1 MYSSGSIWQWVVGSV
16 LLIVCGATLAQDNTW
31 WNDEWDYRKEV
42 LFDMS
47 PSGAGTETDVD
58 DAAVLLR
65 LSSANFGYFGNTL
78 ETGDDLRFVA
88 ADDITPLSF
97 YIEKYDSVNEIALIW
112 VRVPKLAVSG
122 QIQSIFMYYGNEDA
136 VAASDPKS
144 VFDAS
149 TRLVLD
155 FSAAGAPADRTAY
168 NNSPLSSTV
177 APLAEGLIAGA
188 ARFEGAGSEIVLPP
202 SPGLAVESEGGF
214 TTSFWLRMPDPAI
227 GEAAVLS
234 MRGVEGE
241 DLIRLG
247 IRGGFVF
254 ATFNQPESAIEAVA
268 VTQPLVPNT
277 WAHIAMTVGI
287 DEIQLYVN
295 GDVVART
302 NTIAR
307 TFEGNWVI
315 GDQVGLFAGDI
326 DQFMLFATEQSPAR
340 VRFAARNEAPFG
352 TVSIYGDDARNE
364 GAGGHPNYFAT
375 TMRNVTTDG
384 WVVIVILA
392 VMFVI
397 SVWVMWIKARLLSKI
412 SKANQRFMSQYQNL
426 GADPMGLDRIAN
438 TAANASGDFDPST
451 LFPLYSAGA
460 VEVRKRLDQRGAAV
474 GAASAGFTGET
485 IAAVRAS
492 IDAAVIRQRQK
503 LNSLMVL
510 LTIAISGGPFLGLL
524 GTVVGV
530 MITFAAIAESGDVN
544 VNSIAPGI
552 AAALVATVAGLAVA
566 IPALF
571 GYNYL
576 GSKIKDIDA
585 NTQVFADEYLTRIA
599 EHYS

>member
-1 MYSSGSIWQWVVGSV
+1 MLGSNR
-16 LLIVCGATLAQDNTW
+16 IVNVATATLLVVLAAAANAQDNSW

-47 PSGAGTETDVD
+47 PSGAGTETDVEN
-58 DAAVLLR
+58 AAVLLR
-65 LSSANFGYFGNTL
+65 LSSANFAYFGNTL
-78 ETGDDLRFVA
+78 ENGNDIRFVA
-88 ADDITPLSF
+88 ADDVTPLSY

-122 QIQSIFMYYGNEDA
+122 QIQSVYMYYGNDDA
-136 VAASDPKS
+136 VPASDAKS

-155 FSAAGAPADRTAY
+155 FADTASPTDKTAFGNTPVSATT
-168 NNSPLSSTV
+168 S
-177 APLAEGLIAGA
+177 PLAEGLIAGA
-188 ARFEGAGSEIVLPP
+188 ARFDGAASEVVLPP
-202 SPGLAVESEGGF
+202 SPGLAVDADSGF
-214 TTSFWLRMPDPAI
+214 STSFWVRMADPSVSEAAILRMTAVDGSDAI
-227 GEAAVLS
+227 RV
-234 MRGVEGE
+234 GV
-241 DLIRLG
+241 
-247 IRGGFVF
+247 RGGFVF
-254 ATFNQPESAIEAVA
+254 AAFFEPDTTVEVA
-268 VTQPLVPNT
+268 AATQPLLPNT
-277 WAHIAMTVGI
+277 WANVALTVGL
-287 DEIQLYVN
+287 DEIKMYVN
-295 GDVVART
+295 GDLVARG
-302 NTIAR
+302 NTVSR
-307 TFEGNWVI
+307 TFDGNWFL
-315 GDQVGLFAGDI
+315 GDPSGQFVGDV
-326 DQFMLFATEQSPAR
+326 DQFMIFATEKAESQI
-340 VRFAARNEAPFG
+340 RFAARNEAPFG

-397 SVWVMWIKARLLSKI
+397 SVWVMWIKAQLLSRVAKEN
-412 SKANQRFMSQYQNL
+412 KRFMEQYGKL
-426 GADPMGLDRIAN
+426 GADPLGLDRIAN
-438 TAANASGDFDPST
+438 TAADVSGSFDPST

-460 VEVRKRLDQRGAAV
+460 VEVRKRLEQRGAAV

-492 IDAAVIRQRQK
+492 IDAAMIRQRQK
-503 LNSLMVL
+503 LNNLMVL

-576 GSKIKDIDA
+576 GAKIKDIDA

>member
-1 MYSSGSIWQWVVGSV
+1 MRLTISIRGFTVALAMIVLSG
-16 LLIVCGATLAQDNTW
+16 GAFAQDNSW

-58 DAAVLLR
+58 DASVLLR

-78 ETGDDLRFVA
+78 ESGDDLRFVA
-88 ADDITPLSF
+88 ADDITPLPF
-97 YIEKYDSVNEIALIW
+97 YIEKYDVINEIALIW
-112 VRVPKLAVSG
+112 VRVPKLAVNG
-122 QIQSIFMYYGNEDA
+122 QIQSIYMYYGNDDA
-136 VAASDPKS
+136 IAASDPKS
-144 VFDAS
+144 VFEVS
-149 TRLVLD
+149 TRLAMN
-155 FSAAGAPADRTAY
+155 FSSRGGDLTAY
-168 NNSPLSSTV
+168 GNAPVSDSSQT
-177 APLAEGLIAGA
+177 LEEGLIASA
-188 ARFEGAGSEIVLPP
+188 ARFDGLDTEILLPR
-202 SPGLAVESEGGF
+202 SPGLAVNAENGF
-214 TTSFWLRMPDPAI
+214 GVSAWVRMADPAVDDAAFLRMTSVDTDD
-227 GEAAVLS
+227 VV
-234 MRGVEGE
+234 RFGV
-241 DLIRLG
+241 
-247 IRGGFVF
+247 RGGFLYASF
-254 ATFNQPESAIEAVA
+254 MQPDAPIEAIA
-268 VTQPLVPNT
+268 ASQPLIPNT
-277 WAHIAMTVGI
+277 WAHVALSVGL
-287 DEIQLYVN
+287 DEITLYMN
-295 GDVVART
+295 GELVARAA
-302 NTIAR
+302 TIDR
-307 TFEGNWVI
+307 TFEGQWSI
-315 GDQVGLFAGDI
+315 GGSGAAFVGDI
-326 DQFMLFATEQSPAR
+326 DQFMMFGKELSQSR
-340 VRFAARNEAPFG
+340 IRFAARNEAPFG
-352 TVSIYGDDARNE
+352 TVSLYGDDARNE

-397 SVWVMWIKARLLSKI
+397 SVWVMWIKTRMLSRV
-412 SKANQRFMSQYQNL
+412 SKQNKRFMEQYGAL
-426 GADPMGLDRIAN
+426 GADPLGLDRIAN
-438 TAANASGDFDPST
+438 TAADSTGGFENST
-451 LFPLYSAGA
+451 LFPLYAAGA
-460 VEVRKRLDQRGAAV
+460 REVRKRLDQVGASV

-492 IDAAVIRQRQK
+492 IDAVLIRQRQK
-503 LNSLMVL
+503 LNNLMVL